1 MSLNRFGYQQQLR
14 RELRIRDLTA
24 YGLVF
29 MVVIAPFGIFG
40 SVFQASG
47 GMIALAY
54 VVGAAAM
61 IVTASSYGVMVG
73 KYPVAGSVYGY
84 AGRAVSPAVGF
95 LTGWAVLLDYVCI
108 PLLLS
113 LVAGASMTSIV
124 PSVPVWAWVIIFV
137 VANTGMNV
145 FGIKT
150 TKLLNWIF
158 LAAELVVLLIFLGY
172 GLTALAQGKGHGFD
186 LDPFYNGTSFTWS
199 LVLGGVSIGMLS
211 YLGFDALG
219 LLAEDAAD
227 GARTVR
233 RAMYLS
239 LLVVAALFV
248 AQTWVAALLVPD
260 PDALIADGDPA
271 GSAFYDAAEVA
282 GGPWL
287 ATLTALATALAWGV
301 ANNMVAQVA
310 TSRLLM
316 AMSRDRQLPAFLSR
330 VSPARSVPTNAV
342 LTTAAISLGVGVWMA
357 SREDGITLMSAMVN
371 FGAMIAFIV
380 LHLCV
385 IWDWARTG
393 RTGGVGRNVVV
404 PVLGVAILLAVIWH
418 ANLLA
423 QRVGLIWLG
432 LGVLVLILLTATG
445 RGPALPEAPA
455 PAGDTTTSRKAVT
468 ENV

>member
-1 MSLNRFGYQQQLR
+1 MSIDKFGYQQQLR
-14 RELRIRDLTA
+14 RELRIRDLIA

-47 GMIALAY
+47 GMVALAY

-61 IVTASSYGVMVG
+61 ILTASSYGVMVQ

-84 AGRAVSPAVGF
+84 AGRAIAPAVGF
-95 LTGWAVLLDYVCI
+95 LTGWAILLDYVCI

-113 LVAGASMTSIV
+113 LVAGAAMNSIV
-124 PSVPVWAWVIIFV
+124 TSVPVWAWVIIFV
-137 VANTGMNV
+137 LVNTVTNV
-145 FGIKT
+145 LGIKT
-150 TKLLNWIF
+150 TKLLNWLF
-158 LAAELVVLLIFLGY
+158 LAAELVILVIFLIF
-172 GLTALAQGKGHGFD
+172 GLKAIADGKGHGFS
-186 LDPFYNGTSFTWS
+186 LDPFYNGSTSFTWS

-227 GARTVR
+227 GARTIR

-239 LLVVAALFV
+239 LAVVAALFV
-248 AQTWVAALLVPD
+248 AQTYVAALLVPD
-260 PDALIADGDPA
+260 PAGLIANGDPA

-282 GGPWL
+282 GGAWL
-287 ATLTALATALAWGV
+287 AKLTALATALAWGI

-316 AMSRDRQLPAFLSR
+316 AMSRDGQLPKFLSR
-330 VSPARSVPTNAV
+330 VSLTRSVPTNAI
-342 LTTAAISLGVGVWMA
+342 LTTAVISLGIGLWMA
-357 SREDGITLMSAMVN
+357 SRDDGITLMSAMVN

-380 LHLCV
+380 LHVCV
-385 IWDWARTG
+385 IWEWVKNG
-393 RTGGVGRNVVV
+393 RQGNPLSNLVV
-404 PVLGVAILLAVIWH
+404 PVLGAAVLIAVIWNG
-418 ANLLA
+418 NLLA
-423 QRVGLIWLG
+423 QTVGLIWLG
-432 LGVLVLILLTATG
+432 VGAVVLVVLLATG
-445 RGPALPEAPA
+445 RKPTLPEVPGDDEPLTPA
-455 PAGDTTTSRKAVT
+455 KAV